1 MNLHTKG
8 EITMKG
14 NSHKKRTFIDR
25 FARNYYCQ
33 HARLNYLRADKK
45 LATRQER
52 RHCNSLCR
60 SDWE

>member
-1 MNLHTKG
+1 
-8 EITMKG
+8 MKS

-33 HARLNYLRADKK
+33 HARLNCLRADKK

-52 RHCNSLCR
+52 RYNNNLSK